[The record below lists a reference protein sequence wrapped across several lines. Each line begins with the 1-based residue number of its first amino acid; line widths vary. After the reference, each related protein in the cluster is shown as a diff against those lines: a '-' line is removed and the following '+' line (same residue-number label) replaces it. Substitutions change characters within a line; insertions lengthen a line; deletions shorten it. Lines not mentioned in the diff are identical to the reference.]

1 MLGRRDDGRW
11 WWMDMLS
18 AEIVWVSIPAGYIPG
33 ISCQI
38 ILLPRINM
46 GFVWSENTGSPHC
59 FREIKNLRSGII
71 NSLGLQRRHF
81 LLFLFFKS
89 FSTKNPRIKSTFW
102 GHFALQRN
110 LFLCFYFL
118 IDIATV

>member
-1 MLGRRDDGRW
+1 MDYVVYMGVHFRFRCYAGAMRRDGRRW
-11 WWMDMLS
+11 WWMDMVS
-18 AEIVWVSIPAGYIPG
+18 AEIMWVSTPAGYIHR

-71 NSLGLQRRHF
+71 KSLDLQRRHF
-81 LLFLFFKS
+81 LLLFIIQIFL
-89 FSTKNPRIKSTFW
+89 
-102 GHFALQRN
+102 H
-110 LFLCFYFL
+110 
-118 IDIATV
+118 